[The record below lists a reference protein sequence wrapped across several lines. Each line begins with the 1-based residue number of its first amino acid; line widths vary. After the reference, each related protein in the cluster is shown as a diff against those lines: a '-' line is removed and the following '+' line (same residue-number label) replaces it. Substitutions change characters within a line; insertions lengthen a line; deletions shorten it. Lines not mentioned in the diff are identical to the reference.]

1 MSYKGRYKPSFPE
14 KYNGDP
20 NNVIYRSLW
29 ERKYMKYLDN
39 NPNII
44 QWASEEIAIKY
55 YDPTTKKVR
64 RYFPD
69 FFVKERIMDEKI
81 ISYLVEIKPKKQTVP
96 PKKPKRQTKG
106 YLYEAME
113 YVRNQSKWEMAREYC
128 LDNGW
133 EFRILTEDDLK
144 IRF

>member
-14 KYNGDP
+14 KYIGDS

-44 QWASEEIAIKY
+44 QWASEEISIKY
-55 YDPTTKKVR
+55 YDPTNKKVR

-69 FFVKERIMDEKI
+69 FFVKEKLTDEKI

-106 YLYEAME
+106 YLYEVME
-113 YVRNQSKWEMAREYC
+113 YARNQSKWEMAREYC
-128 LDNGW
+128 VDNGW